1 MRPMAPKQRPGK
13 GSRGRAATPQSDK
26 GSAAPAGRGRR
37 RQSRTERAEPGP
49 LGRAVRGV
57 ILGTVGLLWRL
68 GWRAALVLALIVA
81 VATAHFYTQLPPA
94 AALLDGRATG
104 SVTLL
109 DRHGSV
115 FAWRGEQ
122 YGGALRA
129 DDVSPHLVHAVIAA
143 EDRRYWDHF
152 GIDPRGIARAL
163 LANLRA
169 GRVVQGGSTLTQQ
182 VAKNVFLNAER
193 SLERKLK
200 EVPMALALELRYS
213 KAEILS
219 IYLNRVYLGAGTYG
233 FEAAAQRY
241 FGKSARGLGPAEA
254 AMLAGLLRA
263 PSRYAPTRNIEAAQ
277 GRASVIVRLMH
288 EQGFLSEPQ
297 VFEALANP
305 AGLSRAAEAGAGDA
319 FADWVLETVPDYLA
333 RRTTEDVVIETSFDP
348 RAQVAAEAGLAE
360 IYAEKVREGSTA
372 QAAVVVMDLDGAVR
386 AMVGGRDDKAGRFNR
401 AAQAMRQTGSA
412 FKPVVYAAAL
422 EAGFSPQS
430 VIEDAPIRIRGWAP
444 ENYGGGY
451 RGPVTLEEALA
462 RSINTVA
469 VRLSE
474 RVGRGRVRALATE
487 MGLTTPIAEGPSVA
501 LGTSEATLVEMTGLY
516 ATIASEGRRVRPTGL
531 RTLSLRDDPTPI
543 LRDRAVAGQAVM
555 SRAVARQL
563 TWMMHGVV
571 EQGTGQRARLPRWQV
586 AGKTGTTQAARDA
599 WFIGFTGA
607 YAVGVWMGNDDN
619 TPLVGVT
626 GGGLPA
632 DIWRAVA
639 VRLHEG
645 LSPVPL
651 AMEAGAAPAARVSA
665 VRGSEAE
672 REASLVREVFNDVL
686 RGLGAATREEAAGG
700 GPNGTSLPQPGADR

>member
-1 MRPMAPKQRPGK
+1 MAMARGK
-13 GSRGRAATPQSDK
+13 RADERRT
-26 GSAAPAGRGRR
+26 RR
-37 RQSRTERAEPGP
+37 RGGADPAARPARPARPRDGASRSEPGP
-49 LGRAVRGV
+49 LGRLVRAAV
-57 ILGTVGLLWRL
+57 LGAGRLLWRL
-68 GWRAALVLALIVA
+68 AWRAGAVLALILA
-81 VATAHFYTQLPPA
+81 GATAHFYAQLPPA
-94 AALLDGRATG
+94 SALLDGRATG

-143 EDRRYWDHF
+143 EDRRFWDHA

-163 LANLRA
+163 WANLEA

-182 VAKNVFLNAER
+182 VAKNVFLDAER

-241 FGKSARGLGPAEA
+241 FGKSARALGPAEA

-263 PSRYAPTRNIEAAQ
+263 PSRYAPTRDIDAAQ

-288 EQGFLSEPQ
+288 EQGFLNDAQ

-348 RAQVAAEAGLAE
+348 RAQAAAEAGLAE

-372 QAAVVVMDLDGAVR
+372 QAAIVVMDTDGAVR

-422 EAGFSPQS
+422 EAGFSPRS
-430 VIEDAPIRIRGWAP
+430 VVEDAPIAIRGWSP

-474 RVGRGRVRALATE
+474 RVGRERVRALAAE

-531 RTLSLRDDPTPI
+531 RALRLRDDRQPL
-543 LRDRAVAGQAVM
+543 LRDRAEPGQAVI
-555 SRAVARQL
+555 SGASARQL
-563 TWMMHGVV
+563 THMMHGVV
-571 EQGTGQRARLPRWQV
+571 ERGTGRRARLPGWEV

-607 YAVGVWMGNDDN
+607 YAIGVWMGNDDN
-619 TPLVGVT
+619 TPLTGVT

-639 VRLHEG
+639 ARLHEG
-645 LSPVPL
+645 LAPVPL
-651 AMEAGAAPAARVSA
+651 AMEPGGAPAPRVA
-665 VRGSEAE
+665 AADAGEGR
-672 REASLVREVFNDVL
+672 REASLVERVFDDVL
-686 RGLGAATREEAAGG
+686 RGLGASESAEPPTEVGR